1 MQLELRIS
9 SSVLFISDTSS
20 IYTCDVRAVG
30 QRVTLADA
38 VAASGRQSGT
48 GAGAAR
54 HDVVFAQAVE
64 KLQEICIAASS
75 SSSASTAAAAEGQT
89 PALVNAVDSAL
100 LLNSWQQLQPEG
112 AAVTCSMVIK
122 RLVSPSTAAVF
133 VTDAAAAGNWT
144 DVMACVRGGGVALS
158 HCPNLVADA
167 AAAGQTPVMLECLL
181 RCVDVLEADVA
192 CVLTYAL
199 HSGTP
204 AAFQSLAAYMAS
216 APAASAS
223 AGAPLAA
230 TTKKIK
236 GKTSDKAGKTEANVS
251 GSADAARKAL
261 LHAALR
267 ARVSEVF
274 PARAI
279 FVCAVILISLA
290 GVDAPSASQCSA
302 ARAGAP
308 AALPQDVDAERFRC
322 GRECGRGG

>member
-38 VAASGRQSGT
+38 VAASSRQSDT

-75 SSSASTAAAAEGQT
+75 SSSASTAAAEGQT
-89 PALVNAVDSAL
+89 PALVNAIDSAL
-100 LLNSWQQLQPEG
+100 LLNAWQQLQPEG

-230 TTKKIK
+230 TTKKSK

-267 ARVSEVF
+267 ARVSEVV
-274 PARAI
+274 PARVI
-279 FVCAVILISLA
+279 FECAMILISLA
-290 GVDAPSASQCSA
+290 GVDAPAASQRSA
-302 ARAGAP
+302 ARAGAS
-308 AALPQDVDAERFRC
+308 ASLPQDSDAERFSCR
-322 GRECGRGG
+322 RECDRGG

>member
-9 SSVLFISDTSS
+9 SSVLFIADTSS

-30 QRVTLADA
+30 QRVSLANA
-38 VAASGRQSGT
+38 VAASSKRS
-48 GAGAAR
+48 AAAAAAQ
-54 HDVVFAQAVE
+54 HDAVFTHAVE
-64 KLQEICIAASS
+64 KLQDICLASS
-75 SSSASTAAAAEGQT
+75 STSAVSTAAVAEGHT
-89 PALVNAVDSAL
+89 PALVTPIDTAL
-100 LLNSWQQLQPEG
+100 LLNSWHQLQPEG

-133 VTDAAAAGNWT
+133 VTNAAAAGNWA

-230 TTKKIK
+230 TAKKSK
-236 GKTSDKAGKTEANVS
+236 GKTSDKSSKTEAIPS

-267 ARVSEVF
+267 ARVSEVG
-274 PARAI
+274 PACMI
-279 FVCAVILISLA
+279 FVFAVI
-290 GVDAPSASQCSA
+290 
-302 ARAGAP
+302 
-308 AALPQDVDAERFRC
+308 
-322 GRECGRGG
+322 

>member
-1 MQLELRIS
+1 
-9 SSVLFISDTSS
+9 
-20 IYTCDVRAVG
+20 
-30 QRVTLADA
+30 
-38 VAASGRQSGT
+38 
-48 GAGAAR
+48 
-54 HDVVFAQAVE
+54 
-64 KLQEICIAASS
+64 
-75 SSSASTAAAAEGQT
+75 
-89 PALVNAVDSAL
+89 
-100 LLNSWQQLQPEG
+100 
-112 AAVTCSMVIK
+112 
-122 RLVSPSTAAVF
+122 
-133 VTDAAAAGNWT
+133 
-144 DVMACVRGGGVALS
+144 MACVRGGGVALS

-230 TTKKIK
+230 TTKKSK

-267 ARVSEVF
+267 ARVSEVV
-274 PARAI
+274 PA
-279 FVCAVILISLA
+279 CAFLCVL
-290 GVDAPSASQCSA
+290 
-302 ARAGAP
+302 
-308 AALPQDVDAERFRC
+308 
-322 GRECGRGG
+322 